1 MKKAIFA
8 GALLALSLYAC
19 KDDPPPGN
27 PADYPD
33 FANLK
38 VGNYWIYQ
46 RFVLDTNGVYT
57 AQNIFDSTFVEKDT
71 VINGATYFKYMD
83 DQYGTLPG
91 FEATFLRDSLHYLVN
106 SGGRVLFS
114 SENFVDTFFQ
124 HYLTLELS
132 HNNLDT
138 LCFLFQKMTD
148 DNVSV
153 TVPAGTFVTK
163 NAQEVY
169 LMEAPYDKG
178 GKVRPMQKR
187 YAEDVGIVEETLPFY
202 ISSSWYYVR
211 RLVRSGTN

>member
-19 KDDPPPGN
+19 KDDPPPST

-38 VGNYWIYQ
+38 VGNYWVYE
-46 RFVLDTNGVYT
+46 RYRLDTNGLYT
-57 AQNIFDSTFVEKDT
+57 PLGVFDSTFVEKDT
-71 VINGATYFKYMD
+71 VINGETYFKYMD
-83 DQYGTLPG
+83 DQFGTQPG

-106 SGGRVLFS
+106 SGGRVVFS

-124 HYLTLELS
+124 RYLTLELS

-148 DNVSV
+148 DNVSA
-153 TVPAGTFVTK
+153 TVPAGIFVTK

-169 LMEAPYDKG
+169 LMEAPYDDG
-178 GKVRPMQKR
+178 GQVRTVQKR
-187 YAEDVGIVEETLPFY
+187 YAEDVGIVEETLPFF
-202 ISSSWYYVR
+202 ISTPWYDVR
-211 RLVRSGTN
+211 RLVRYGTN